1 MALKNITELTS
12 VLRSKNAGPF
22 ELTFDLIFKDD
33 KTYQAVKSSGVLTR
47 ELIMKL
53 YHIPAEKIIT
63 FEFFDAANA
72 LKFTLVRPRPE
83 ASIGEI
89 DMHGCQQHAPLLGI
103 NIPID

>member
-22 ELTFDLIFKDD
+22 ELTFDMIFKDE

-47 ELIMKL
+47 ELIMDL
-53 YHIPAEKIIT
+53 YHIPADKILT
-63 FEFFDAANA
+63 FEFFDAATA
-72 LKFTLVRPRPE
+72 LKVTLVRPRPE

-89 DMHGCQQHAPLLGI
+89 DMHGCQQHAPLLSI
-103 NIPID
+103 NIPVD